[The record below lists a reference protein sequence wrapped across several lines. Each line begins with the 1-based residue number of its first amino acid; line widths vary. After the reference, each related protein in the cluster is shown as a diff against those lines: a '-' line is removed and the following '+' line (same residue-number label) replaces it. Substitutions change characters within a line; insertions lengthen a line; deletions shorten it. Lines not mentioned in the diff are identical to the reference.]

1 MTDEHICIHIWWPFK
16 RVPQT
21 IGFNTKKEP
30 HVELFDATYVFLRTP
45 KVVDK
50 VMFLEHQ
57 VFRTYAAIIS

>member
-1 MTDEHICIHIWWPFK
+1 MNIYAYTYGGLLKGPPNH
-16 RVPQT
+16 R
-21 IGFNTKKEP
+21 FNTKKEP

-50 VMFLEHQ
+50 VMFLEHE